1 MSKGEARAIQLA
13 LFDWGKATGES
24 EPTVAIAAM
33 VGMIIDRYGTR
44 VSISR
49 VRMNLDKMAKEAM
62 RLDAALDGLERGLNR
77 RKRPKRV
84 QVRFIN
90 PTVNPQDVSCE

>member
-1 MSKGEARAIQLA
+1 MSKGEAKAIQLA
-13 LFDWGKATGES
+13 LFEWGKATGES

-44 VSISR
+44 VSISG

-62 RLDAALDGLERGLNR
+62 RLDASLEGLEREFKKKAR
-77 RKRPKRV
+77 TKRV
-84 QVRFIN
+84 EVRFMN
-90 PTVNPQDVSCE
+90 PTVNPRDISGE

>member
-13 LFDWGKATGES
+13 LFEWGKATGES

-62 RLDAALDGLERGLNR
+62 RLDASLDGLEEQFKRRGR
-77 RKRPKRV
+77 TKRIE
-84 QVRFIN
+84 VRFADPI
-90 PTVNPQDVSCE
+90 VNPREVSGG